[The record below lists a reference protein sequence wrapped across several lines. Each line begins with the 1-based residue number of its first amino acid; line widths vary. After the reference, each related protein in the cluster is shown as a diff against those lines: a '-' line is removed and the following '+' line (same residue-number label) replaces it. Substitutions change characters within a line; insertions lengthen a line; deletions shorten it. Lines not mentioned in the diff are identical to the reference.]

1 MLTLNGVSAGYRDLV
16 VLHDISLH
24 VDEGEIVAIIGANG
38 AGKTTTLRTISGFLR
53 ARTGAIEFAGRS
65 LLNRLPHEIVKA
77 GVVQVPEG
85 RSLFGRLT
93 VRENLLLGGYTLP
106 AAERRARL
114 ESVYQLFPLLAE
126 RQQQVAATMSG
137 GQQQML
143 AIGRALMARPRLL
156 MLDEPSIGL
165 DPKTTRAVFS
175 AIGQIR
181 STGLAVLLV
190 EQNALQ
196 TLHIADR
203 AYVFESGQVALEG
216 PASDV
221 LKNPR
226 IRSAYLGL

>member
-1 MLTLNGVSAGYRDLV
+1 MLTLKQVSAGYRDLI

-24 VDEGEIVAIIGANG
+24 VDAGEIVAIIGANG

-53 ARTGAIEFAGRS
+53 ARSGTIEFAGRS
-65 LLNRLPHEIVKA
+65 LLNRPPHEIVKA
-77 GVVQVPEG
+77 GIVQVPEG

-106 AAERRARL
+106 AAGRRAQL
-114 ESVYQLFPLLAE
+114 DQVYHLFPLLAE
-126 RQQQVAATMSG
+126 RQQQMAATMSG

-143 AIGRALMARPRLL
+143 AIGRALMTRPRLL

-165 DPKTTRAVFS
+165 DPKTTETVFS

-181 STGLAVLLV
+181 SSGLAVLLV
-190 EQNALQ
+190 EQNALH
-196 TLHIADR
+196 TLRIADR

-216 PASDV
+216 AASDV